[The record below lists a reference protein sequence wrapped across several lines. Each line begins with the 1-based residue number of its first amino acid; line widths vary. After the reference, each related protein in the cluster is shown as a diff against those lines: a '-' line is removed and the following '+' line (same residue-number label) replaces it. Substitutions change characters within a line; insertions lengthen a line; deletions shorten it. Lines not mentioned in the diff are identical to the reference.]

1 MVSFLVRQRKKEENQ
16 TLSHGLI
23 KTEHNIFKWWERCLF
38 TCPVMDKTPRVIR
51 RNNLIMYQT
60 FTLLT
65 PTRSSPLAV
74 VLNSLLYVLEE
85 SLTVHSSSL
94 SKLCVRVSLIVQYH
108 MILENNI

>member
-65 PTRSSPLAV
+65 PTRSSPV
-74 VLNSLLYVLEE
+74 DTNSRGVEFPALRFRGVTDSTQQQLV
-85 SLTVHSSSL
+85 
-94 SKLCVRVSLIVQYH
+94 
-108 MILENNI
+108 